1 MKGRLQAKA
10 NASSVRR
17 LQRWNEYQTAGK
29 IKDPMKR
36 QFAIQALKAKFLNKD
51 IRQEQ
56 TEMGYYSDDAI
67 HDDL

>member
-1 MKGRLQAKA
+1 MKIVFTTLATA
-10 NASSVRR
+10 LLTTAV
-17 LQRWNEYQTAGK
+17 WAQTAGK

-51 IRQEQ
+51 IRQEH

>member
-1 MKGRLQAKA
+1 
-10 NASSVRR
+10 
-17 LQRWNEYQTAGK
+17 
-29 IKDPMKR
+29 MKR